1 MADFSGVCR
10 KYIGWVYEQI
20 GEMGENSSWKEETK
34 SKKALKKIIYEL
46 KEEMDLKKYDVAEME
61 MLEEM
66 E

>member
-34 SKKALKKIIYEL
+34 
-46 KEEMDLKKYDVAEME
+46 
-61 MLEEM
+61 
-66 E
+66 